1 MQPTELTAEQIA
13 AIRARHEAATP
24 GEWTTQAG
32 EKKGKP
38 RPPTKSIFI
47 KESATEEDDLYGGPS
62 RYGPSRDYIAN
73 FINFHPQENAINNAA
88 FAACAHQD
96 IPALLS
102 HAAALAAKVARL
114 ESRWQKDAMQIDT
127 DMDDLREE
135 RDDALAKF
143 ATTETLCDSL
153 KAKVARLERELE
165 KATDALTETCD
176 MIKCPICEEWT
187 DPSSL
192 CDGDGDFEPM
202 CDSCYGAATH
212 ECSECSFRPGKPDDF
227 DVCPMCEGEIVERP
241 KEDSAHVA
249 HD

>member
-1 MQPTELTAEQIA
+1 MPTELTAEQLD

-24 GEWTTQAG
+24 NDDMKRDRYDHGGGRMYSEND
-32 EKKGKP
+32 KG
-38 RPPTKSIFI
+38 RNLVLDAYQRCDREF
-47 KESATEEDDLYGGPS
+47 Y
-62 RYGPSRDYIAN
+62 
-73 FINFHPQENAINNAA
+73 FNA
-88 FAACAHQD
+88 HTD
-96 IPALLS
+96 TSALLS
-102 HAAALAAKVARL
+102 HAEALAAKVARL
-114 ESRWQKDAMQIDT
+114 EG
-127 DMDDLREE
+127 
-135 RDDALAKF
+135 
-143 ATTETLCDSL
+143 
-153 KAKVARLERELE
+153 ELE

-212 ECSECSFRPGKPDDF
+212 ECSECSFRPSKPDDF